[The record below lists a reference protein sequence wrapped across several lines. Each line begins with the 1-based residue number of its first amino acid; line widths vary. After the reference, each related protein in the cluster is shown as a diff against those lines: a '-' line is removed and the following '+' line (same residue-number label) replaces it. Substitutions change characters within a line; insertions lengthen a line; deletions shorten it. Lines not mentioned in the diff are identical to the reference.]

1 MKTNGFYQTNVEVLK
16 FKVDKDQIKILFNHY
31 ISQKENIQ
39 RLSDELPR
47 GYFKLTSK
55 TVADDLNIPLTRAKK
70 LVNEFE
76 ELGIIQSIFKSKT
89 KYEPS
94 IYCYVSVS
102 KSEPVNEPVE
112 KPVNEP
118 VNEPVKCDNINGF
131 DLSNEPVEKPVNE
144 PVEKPVN
151 EPSKKELLKKNN
163 LKREYKKEK
172 EKNSLSFNSQTIEI
186 TNNVIE
192 HLNAIANKS
201 HPIDNET
208 LMMVKTLL
216 DNKYSEQDIRN
227 VITVKTNEWL
237 NDIKMNSNLRPK
249 TLFKIN
255 KFNDYLEEYK
265 ATQPPQDK
273 AVGEVD
279 FDLASLYD

>member
-102 KSEPVNEPVE
+102 KSE
-112 KPVNEP
+112 
-118 VNEPVKCDNINGF
+118 
-131 DLSNEPVEKPVNE
+131 PVNE

>member
-1 MKTNGFYQTNVEVLK
+1 M
-16 FKVDKDQIKILFNHY
+16 
-31 ISQKENIQ
+31 
-39 RLSDELPR
+39 
-47 GYFKLTSK
+47 
-55 TVADDLNIPLTRAKK
+55 
-70 LVNEFE
+70 
-76 ELGIIQSIFKSKT
+76 
-89 KYEPS
+89 
-94 IYCYVSVS
+94 
-102 KSEPVNEPVE
+102 
-112 KPVNEP
+112 
-118 VNEPVKCDNINGF
+118 
-131 DLSNEPVEKPVNE
+131 
-144 PVEKPVN
+144 
-151 EPSKKELLKKNN
+151 
-163 LKREYKKEK
+163 
-172 EKNSLSFNSQTIEI
+172 
-186 TNNVIE
+186 IE